1 MARVN
6 CLKASRAKV
15 NRLLVNK
22 APANKVKS
30 NNMPQSGINLIKLLS
45 SSAACLFINLKS
57 LFNKSIFI
65 ALISSI
71 FGLHLTAQEMPAEID
86 YLKGDN
92 VTNEIPYFDN
102 RFRIDEQ
109 LDEVTLLFYHRNGS
123 PPVILVRPN
132 GSKLNINNSPED
144 KVQWFDDR
152 TFDMIKIKSPMIG
165 PWQVIGEVQPNSKI
179 MVVSE
184 IKLEVTPLPDILIQG
199 ETLKMSGRLFN
210 GEMAIDNP
218 SFQDVLTLDVD
229 FFSTNNSAFDN
240 FGAEPVK
247 LLPFR
252 DDGKDL
258 DERANDSKFTGE
270 FELDFAPGEWQPI
283 YIVKMP
289 MATRELRQKPVVVHK
304 NPITISVETTQDIH
318 GAHIATFTIDP
329 TLVKPDSILIQGK
342 TTFPDRQV
350 LPFTVKQEKG
360 TKRTHEI
367 EYTEPGVHRIAVAIY
382 GDTING
388 REFRA
393 QLAEFSFNV
402 ERTTNTKTSTIR
414 NDTSNLT
421 AEEKKAQ
428 AIALAEKEAA
438 ELAQAL
444 AQAKAEQAAKI
455 AQKEKETL
463 IYIVSGNTLVIVLAA
478 LMFVFIRRK
487 KKK

>member
-1 MARVN
+1 MVRVN
-6 CLKASRAKV
+6 RVIHNKLK
-15 NRLLVNK
+15 
-22 APANKVKS
+22 ANKVSTNKMLTNSINIIKRLTKS
-30 NNMPQSGINLIKLLS
+30 AVWRFFNIKTLLNTNL
-45 SSAACLFINLKS
+45 SAALVTSIVA
-57 LFNKSIFI
+57 FNVN
-65 ALISSI
+65 
-71 FGLHLTAQEMPAEID
+71 AQQMPSEID
-86 YLKGDN
+86 YLEGDN

-132 GSKLNINNSPED
+132 GSKLNINNYPED

-184 IKLEVTPLPDILIQG
+184 IRLEVTPLPEIILQG

-210 GEMAIDNP
+210 GDIAIDNP
-218 SFQDVLTLDVD
+218 SFKEVLMLDVD
-229 FFSTNNSAFDN
+229 FFSTNNSAYDN

-247 LLPFR
+247 LSPFR

-289 MATRELRQKPVVVHK
+289 MVTRELRQKPVVVHK
-304 NPITISVETTQDIH
+304 NPITISVETTQNIH
-318 GAHIATFTIDP
+318 GVHIASFTIDP

-342 TTFPDRQV
+342 VTFPDRQV

-360 TKRTHEI
+360 TIRTHEI
-367 EYTEPGVHRIAVAIY
+367 EYIDPGVHRIEVGVY

-393 QLAEFSFNV
+393 KLAEFSFNV
-402 ERTTNTKTSTIR
+402 ERTTNTEAATIK

-463 IYIVSGNTLVIVLAA
+463 IYIVGGNTLVIVIAA
-478 LMFVFIRRK
+478 VMFVFIRRK